1 MARYIIGRLF
11 GVVGVLIAVSIV
23 TFLLMHAVPG
33 GPFDA
38 GEKREI
44 PLSEAQRA
52 EMMRKYH
59 LDEPLYTQYLSYM
72 KGVVQGDFGT
82 SFHFG
87 EPITT
92 FLARSW
98 PVTIKLGLI
107 TLAVS
112 LVLGLGMGIAAALK
126 PGSWLDMITSV
137 AIVTFIVAP
146 TFVVAILFI
155 IVFSV
160 KLQWLPS
167 GGWGTPK
174 QLIMPV
180 IAYALGPTA
189 TIARYTRA
197 SMLEALRAGYVRTA
211 QAKGLTSR
219 SVVLRH
225 AFRNALIPI
234 LTVVGPLVAWMV
246 TGSFFVES
254 IFRIPGIGNQLTLSI
269 YNRDYPVIMA
279 MSLIWCAIIALS
291 YLATDLLY
299 AAVDPRVRLTG
310 GNR

>member
-1 MARYIIGRLF
+1 
-11 GVVGVLIAVSIV
+11 
-23 TFLLMHAVPG
+23 
-33 GPFDA
+33 
-38 GEKREI
+38 
-44 PLSEAQRA
+44 
-52 EMMRKYH
+52 
-59 LDEPLYTQYLSYM
+59 
-72 KGVVQGDFGT
+72 
-82 SFHFG
+82 
-87 EPITT
+87 
-92 FLARSW
+92 
-98 PVTIKLGLI
+98 
-107 TLAVS
+107 
-112 LVLGLGMGIAAALK
+112 
-126 PGSWLDMITSV
+126 
-137 AIVTFIVAP
+137 
-146 TFVVAILFI
+146 
-155 IVFSV
+155 V

-167 GGWGTPK
+167 GGWGSPK

-180 IAYALGPTA
+180 AAYALGPTA

-279 MSLIWCAIIALS
+279 MSLIWCGIIALS

-310 GNR
+310 GSR

>member
-1 MARYIIGRLF
+1 MARYILGRLL
-11 GVVGVLIAVSIV
+11 GIVGVLIAVSIV
-23 TFLLMHAVPG
+23 TFMLMHAVPG

-38 GEKREI
+38 AQSQEI
-44 PLSEAQRA
+44 PISEALRQQLA
-52 EMMRKYH
+52 RKYH
-59 LDEPLYTQYLSYM
+59 LDQPIYKQYLSYM
-72 KGVVQGDFGT
+72 GGVAHGDFGT

-87 EPITT
+87 EPITH

-112 LVLGLGMGIAAALK
+112 VVVGLAMGIAAALK
-126 PGSWLDMITSV
+126 PGSWLDMITSIV
-137 AIVTFIVAP
+137 IVTFIVAP

-155 IVFSV
+155 IIFSV
-160 KLQWLPS
+160 KLHWLPS
-167 GGWGTPK
+167 GGWGSPK

-197 SMLEALRAGYVRTA
+197 SMLDALRAAYVRTA
-211 QAKGLTSR
+211 KAKGLPSR
-219 SVVLRH
+219 AVVLRH
-225 AFRNALIPI
+225 AFRNAMLPL
-234 LTVVGPLVAWMV
+234 LTVIGPLVAWMV

-279 MSLIWCAIIALS
+279 LSLIWCGIIALS

-299 AAVDPRVRLTG
+299 AVVDPRVRLVR

>member
-52 EMMRKYH
+52 EMMRKYR
-59 LDEPLYTQYLSYM
+59 LDEPLYTQYFSYM
-72 KGVVQGDFGT
+72 KGAVQGDFGT

-87 EPITT
+87 EPITS

-137 AIVTFIVAP
+137 AIVTFVVAP
-146 TFVVAILFI
+146 TFVIAILFI

-167 GGWGTPK
+167 GGWGSPK

-180 IAYALGPTA
+180 AAYALGPTA

-279 MSLIWCAIIALS
+279 MSLIWCSIIALS

>member
-1 MARYIIGRLF
+1 MARYIVGRLV
-11 GVVGVLIAVSIV
+11 GIIGVLFAVSIV
-23 TFLLMHAVPG
+23 TFLMMHAVPG

-38 GEKREI
+38 AQSQQVPIPKEVREA
-44 PLSEAQRA
+44 LA
-52 EMMRKYH
+52 RKYH
-59 LDEPLYTQYLSYM
+59 LDEPLYRQYLSYM
-72 KGVVQGDFGT
+72 GGVLRGDFGT
-82 SFHFG
+82 SFRFG
-87 EPITT
+87 EPVTE

-98 PVTIKLGLI
+98 PVTIKLGMI
-107 TLAVS
+107 TLALSTFV
-112 LVLGLGMGIAAALK
+112 GLLMGIAAALR
-126 PGSWLDMITSV
+126 PGSWLDMIASV

-167 GGWGTPK
+167 GGWGSTE

-197 SMLEALRAGYVRTA
+197 SMIDSLRAAYVRTA
-211 QAKGLTSR
+211 QAKGLAPR
-219 SVVLRH
+219 AVVLRH
-225 AFRNALIPI
+225 AFRNALIPL
-234 LTVVGPLVAWMV
+234 LTVIGPLVAWMV

-279 MSLIWCAIIALS
+279 LSLIWCGVIALS

-299 AAVDPRVRLTG
+299 AVVDPRVRLVRSG
-310 GNR
+310 R

>member
-1 MARYIIGRLF
+1 MGRYIIGRLL
-11 GVVGVLIAVSIV
+11 GIVGVLIAVSIV

-38 GEKREI
+38 TQSREI
-44 PLSEAQRA
+44 PISDAMRKELS
-52 EMMRKYH
+52 RKYH
-59 LDEPLYTQYLSYM
+59 LDAPLYRQYLSYM
-72 KGVVQGDFGT
+72 SGVVRGDFGT
-82 SFHFG
+82 SFRFG
-87 EPITT
+87 EPITE

-98 PVTIKLGLI
+98 PVTIQLGLM
-107 TLAVS
+107 TLALS
-112 LVLGLGMGIAAALK
+112 LLVGLTMGIAAALK
-126 PGSWLDMITSV
+126 PGSWLDMITSIV
-137 AIVTFIVAP
+137 IVTFTVAP
-146 TFVVAILFI
+146 IFVVAILFI

-160 KLQWLPS
+160 KLNWLPS

-180 IAYALGPTA
+180 VAYALGPTA

-197 SMLEALRAGYVRTA
+197 SMLEALRAAYVRTA
-211 QAKGLTSR
+211 KAKGLTSR
-219 SVVLRH
+219 AVVLRH
-225 AFRNALIPI
+225 AFRNALLPL

-279 MSLIWCAIIALS
+279 LSLIWCGLIALS

-299 AAVDPRVRLTG
+299 AVVDPRVRLVG
-310 GNR
+310 GQ